1 MTEPQD
7 ISNALAVSEPA
18 APEHDPAPA
27 PAPAPARIAVRPLA
41 GARLR
46 IEQPPAPSDL
56 VRRIGALQRG
66 AVRGLQHAHYQLS
79 RIGIAG
85 QAGLLALVAA
95 GVMALSVL
103 VPARHSLQT
112 LSQELLRSQAATH
125 GTAGAPSTVAHFM
138 GTLPTRGQVPALLG
152 IIYQQAKEAG
162 VALDSGRYAFSAGK
176 AGSVARYEVEFP
188 VKGTYPSI
196 RTFIDRTL
204 SAVPAA
210 GLDRLRVERKSVG
223 DALVSADV
231 RFVLFVRTE

>member
-7 ISNALAVSEPA
+7 ISDALAVSVPA
-18 APEHDPAPA
+18 ASERDAPA
-27 PAPAPARIAVRPLA
+27 ALAPVAVRPLPS
-41 GARLR
+41 ARLR
-46 IEQPPAPSDL
+46 VEQPPAPGEL
-56 VRRIGALQRG
+56 ARRAGALQST
-66 AVRGLQHAHYQLS
+66 ALRGLQHAHYQLS

-95 GVMALSVL
+95 GVIALSVL

-112 LSQELLRSQAATH
+112 LSQELLRSQATVH
-125 GTAGAPSTVAHFM
+125 GGAAGAPSTVAHFM
-138 GTLPTRGQVPALLG
+138 GTLPTRGQVPAVLG
-152 IIYQQAKEAG
+152 IVYQQAKEAG

-176 AGSVARYEVEFP
+176 SGSVARYEVEFP

-223 DALVSADV
+223 DALVNADV
-231 RFVLFVRTE
+231 RFVLFVRPE